1 MNRIRPVASSLLSLL
16 LLLVIAAPAGALIMV
31 GRGNTPVNDAGWPLG
46 ALAVANLK
54 TRVGWWEGPPFGG
67 GQSCFLYRGD
77 TVALEEAIKAF
88 AAIRSPSPLQLVL
101 HEGPQNSQFLSDPK
115 DPKSDT
121 HYDWSFTV
129 WNPHSWHQL
138 FNDPRTTFMADSAN
152 FRKPVDPPRLDVY
165 LTDRIDW
172 KKITVP
178 EGVQLIDERKIA
190 GAKPASGAVIRG
202 DVFDMATGKPI
213 NGATVQVE
221 RQQPKKPDA
230 WETVVSATSDAIGRF
245 DLEKIPAGN
254 YRLTVSATKYAPRMI
269 GYEEIKD
276 GTAQKRSIE
285 LSAAARLTGTVTDP
299 ADGSP
304 VAGVTV
310 TASNTM
316 GIDSRGYSAPNRIEV
331 KSDDKGQFTLVDLPT
346 GYAQIWAHAPGRFH
360 NESLKLYAVPETNTT
375 IVVQMAKTGGIKG
388 KVVDKNGKPSSGGT
402 IHANP
407 PGDPIGK
414 WGGSMNV
421 EADGTFEFKDVPP
434 GPYTVSTTPSYP
446 GSKPDPNAQEITVK
460 PRETVEVTVKK

>member
-1 MNRIRPVASSLLSLL
+1 MNRIRATLPLVLL
-16 LLLVIAAPAGALIMV
+16 LLLLTTPATAMIMVGKGNAPVTDAGWPAGAL
-31 GRGNTPVNDAGWPLG
+31 D
-46 ALAVANLK
+46 VANLK
-54 TRVGWWEGPPFGG
+54 SRVGWWEGPPFGG
-67 GQSCFLYRGD
+67 GEWCFLYRGD
-77 TVALEEAIKAF
+77 TAALEEAIKAF
-88 AAIRSPSPLQLVL
+88 AGIRAAAPIQLFL

-129 WNPHSWHQL
+129 WNPHSWHRL
-138 FNDPRTTFMADSAN
+138 FNDPRTTFMADSPN
-152 FRKPVDPPRLDVY
+152 FRKPVDAPRLDVY

-178 EGVQLIDERKIA
+178 QGVQLIDERKTV
-190 GAKPASGAVIRG
+190 GAKPASGGVIRG
-202 DVFDMATGKPI
+202 DVFDIATGKPV

-230 WETVVSATSDAIGRF
+230 WETVVSATSNANGRF
-245 DLEKIPAGN
+245 ELEKIPAGN
-254 YRLTVSATKYAPRMI
+254 YRLTVSANKYAPRMI
-269 GYEEIKD
+269 GYEEIMD
-276 GTAQKRSIE
+276 GTAQRRVIE
-285 LSAAARLTGTVTDP
+285 LSAASKLTGTVIDP

-304 VAGVTV
+304 VAGVTI

-316 GIDSRGYSAPNRIEV
+316 GIDSRGYSAPTRVEV
-331 KSDDKGQFTLVDLPT
+331 KSDAKGQFTLDDVPT

-360 NESLKLYAVPETNTT
+360 NDSLKLYAVPETNT
-375 IVVQMAKTGGIKG
+375 IVIQMTKTGGIKG
-388 KVVDKNGKPSSGGT
+388 KVVDKNGKPSTGGT

-434 GPYTVSTTPSYP
+434 GPYTVSTKPQFP
-446 GSKPDPNAQEITVK
+446 GAPKDPNALEIQVSSGKTTDLTVK
-460 PRETVEVTVKK
+460 Q